1 MCNRRLSVFIG
12 GWFGLLLASLPLS
25 AATCESLASLS
36 LPHATITSA
45 RVYGAGEFP
54 GPNGQPIRTMP
65 AFCRVE
71 GVSRPVE
78 DSEIPFEVWLPAA
91 KWNGKFRGIGN
102 GGFAGSI
109 SMGEMAAAVT
119 AGYAVAATDTGHK
132 AGGTDAT
139 WALGHPQKVI
149 DFGWRAIHETAEKGK
164 AVAAAFYGETPR
176 HTYFQ
181 GCSDGGREALMEA
194 QRFPEDYEGII
205 AGAPAN
211 FWTHLLTRALWD
223 VQALMNDPAAYIPVS
238 KIPAIENAALQ
249 ACDALDGVKDGV
261 IDDPTRC
268 KFDPAVLLCKQGGA
282 DSCLTAP
289 QVGALRKILSGPIT
303 SRGVHVFPG
312 TPVGGAE
319 GNGGWSAWTFGAA
332 PGKSLGYAFGTQFFM
347 NMVFENPSWDFHQFQ
362 LEHDMKLADDKMARA
377 LNATDPDL
385 GRFRARGGKL
395 ILYHGWSDAAIP
407 AGNTIDYFNSVA
419 RKMGAKNVDGF
430 VRLYLAPG
438 MQHCGGGPGPN
449 AFNMAPPLERWV
461 EEGAAPGPIIARKDQ
476 RTRPLCP
483 YPQVAKYTG
492 SGSTDDAGN
501 FVCK

>member
-1 MCNRRLSVFIG
+1 MTPRTAI
-12 GWFGLLLASLPLS
+12 LLIAALPLS

-36 LPHATITSA
+36 LPHGNIISA
-45 RVYGAGEFP
+45 RAYGAGEFP

-71 GVSRPVE
+71 GVSRPAD

-109 SMGEMAAAVT
+109 SVGEMAAAVT
-119 AGYAVAATDTGHK
+119 AGYAVASTDTGHH

-164 AVAAAFYGETPR
+164 AIAAAFYGDAPR
-176 HTYFQ
+176 HAYFQ

-211 FWTHLLTRALWD
+211 YWTHLLTRAVAD
-223 VQALMNDPAAYIPVS
+223 VQALMNDPAAYIPAS
-238 KIPAIENAALQ
+238 KIPAIEDAALQ
-249 ACDALDGVKDGV
+249 ACDAGDGVPDGV
-261 IDDPTRC
+261 IDDPRRC
-268 KFDPAVLLCKQGGA
+268 KFNPSVLLCKQGDV

-289 QVGALRKILSGPIT
+289 QVGALRKILSGPKG
-303 SRGVHVFPG
+303 SHGAPVFPG
-312 TPVGGAE
+312 TPPGGAA
-319 GNGGWSAWTFGAA
+319 GNGGWSAWLFGSA
-332 PGKSLGYAFGTQFFM
+332 PGKSLEYAFGTQFFM
-347 NMVFENPSWDFHQFQ
+347 NMVFEDPSWDFHQFQ
-362 LEHDMKLADDKMARA
+362 IEHDMKLADDKLARA

-407 AGNTIDYFNSVA
+407 AENTIDYFNSVV
-419 RKMGAKNVDGF
+419 RKMGEKNVDGF

-449 AFNMAPPLERWV
+449 VFNVTAPLERWV
-461 EEGAAPGPIIARKDQ
+461 EEGEAPGRIIARRDQ

-483 YPQVAKYTG
+483 YPQAAKYTG
-492 SGSTDDAGN
+492 NGSTDDAAN